1 MTMTMMMMM
10 MMMITTTDAD
20 DFVDDANDEDDA
32 DDDDDDDG
40 AYVLVL
46 RSRNPAAQEWPWRLH
61 LVSTKHLPFSIFNS

>member
-10 MMMITTTDAD
+10 MITATDAD
-20 DFVDDANDEDDA
+20 DFVDDAND
-32 DDDDDDDG
+32 DDDD

-61 LVSTKHLPFSIFNS
+61 LVSTKHLPFSFFNS

>member
-1 MTMTMMMMM
+1 MTMKMMM

-20 DFVDDANDEDDA
+20 DFVDDANDDDDA
-32 DDDDDDDG
+32 DDDDDDDD

-61 LVSTKHLPFSIFNS
+61 LVSTKHLPFSFFNS